1 MITAGVD
8 IGSLTAKA
16 VILKD
21 SRISGFAVIPG
32 GHDVTAAAA
41 HALGLALEK
50 AGLRLEDLTFLVA
63 TGYGRAKV
71 TMAQKTVTEIT
82 CDARGT
88 HCLFPEAGM
97 IIDIGGQD
105 SKVISLDDKGRVV
118 DFAMNDKCAAGT
130 GRFLEVMAHALGIEL
145 DQLGP
150 VSLKHKKAVAISSMC
165 TVFAESEVVSL
176 IAEGYA
182 REDIL
187 NGLHQSIA
195 GRIAAMA
202 QGQRIEKLIMVG
214 GGVAKNTGV
223 VKALEER
230 LKVKVKV
237 PPEPQIV
244 AALGAAIC
252 AQEMAEKQGVKEAQ
266 I

>member
-16 VILKD
+16 VILRDNK
-21 SRISGFAVIPG
+21 IAGYAVMPG
-32 GHDVTAAAA
+32 GPDVTAVAGYVLAQ
-41 HALGLALEK
+41 ALER
-50 AGLRLEDLTFLVA
+50 AGLRHDDLKTVVA

-71 TMAQKTVTEIT
+71 PLAVKSVTEIT

-88 HCLFPEAGM
+88 HYLFPEAGM

-105 SKVISLDDKGRVV
+105 SKVISLDAAGRVI

-130 GRFLEVMAHALGIEL
+130 GRFLEVMARALEIEL
-145 DQLGP
+145 DQLGS
-150 VSLKHKKAVAISSMC
+150 VSLKHKKSIIISSMC

-187 NGLHQSIA
+187 NGLHQAIA
-195 GRIAAMA
+195 GRIAAMS
-202 QGQRIEKLIMVG
+202 QGLGLEKNVILG
-214 GGVAKNTGV
+214 GGVAKNIGV
-223 VKALEER
+223 VKALEDR
-230 LKVKVKV
+230 LKVKIKV

-252 AQEMAEKQGVKEAQ
+252 AQEIGDKN
-266 I
+266 IRF

>member
-16 VILKD
+16 VVLQDKQIVGYA
-21 SRISGFAVIPG
+21 IIPG
-32 GHDVTAAAA
+32 GPDVTAVAERTLAQ
-41 HALGLALEK
+41 ALEK
-50 AGLRLEDLTFLVA
+50 AGLRQTDLGAVVA
-63 TGYGRAKV
+63 TGYGREKV
-71 TMAQKTVTEIT
+71 PLANKSVTEIT

-88 HCLFPEAGM
+88 HFLFPEAEM

-105 SKVISLDDKGRVV
+105 SKVISVDTSGKVV

-130 GRFLEVMAHALGIEL
+130 GRFLEVMARALEIEI

-150 VSLKHKKAVAISSMC
+150 VSLKHRKSVVISSMC
-165 TVFAESEVVSL
+165 TVFAESEVISL

-187 NGLHQSIA
+187 NGLHQAIA
-195 GRIAAMA
+195 SRIAAMT
-202 QGQRIEKLIMVG
+202 QGLRVEKEVMVG

-223 VKALEER
+223 VRALKDR

-252 AQEMAEKQGVKEAQ
+252 AQEIAVK
-266 I
+266 

>member
-16 VILKD
+16 VVLRDDEIA
-21 SRISGFAVIPG
+21 GYCVMTG
-32 GHDVTAAAA
+32 GSDVTAAAGRVLA
-41 HALGLALEK
+41 AALEK
-50 AGLRLEDLTFLVA
+50 AGVRQAELAAIVA

-71 TMAQKTVTEIT
+71 PLAGKSVTEIT
-82 CDARGT
+82 CDAIGT
-88 HCLFPEAGM
+88 HYLVPEARLV
-97 IIDIGGQD
+97 IDVGGQD
-105 SKVISLDDKGRVV
+105 SKVISLDEAGRVA

-130 GRFLEVMAHALGIEL
+130 GRFLEVMARALEIEL

-150 VSLKHKKAVAISSMC
+150 VSLKHKKHVDISSMC

-187 NGLHQSIA
+187 HGLHQAIA
-195 GRIAAMA
+195 SRITAMA
-202 QGQRIEKLIMVG
+202 RGLSVGGAVMVC

-223 VKALEER
+223 VKAFEEK
-230 LKVKVKV
+230 LKTKVKV

-244 AALGAAIC
+244 AALGAAIY
-252 AQEMAEKQGVKEAQ
+252 ARGMG
-266 I
+266 

>member
-1 MITAGVD
+1 MITAGID

-16 VILKD
+16 VVLRDGQIA
-21 SRISGFAVIPG
+21 GYAVMPG
-32 GHDVTAAAA
+32 GTDVKAAAERV
-41 HALGLALEK
+41 LAQSLEK
-50 AGLRLEDLTFLVA
+50 AGLRQDELAAVVA

-71 TMAQKTVTEIT
+71 PLAGRTVTEIT
-82 CDARGT
+82 CDAYGT
-88 HCLFPEAGM
+88 HYLCPEAGM

-105 SKVISLDDKGRVV
+105 SKVISLDDGGRVI

-130 GRFLEVMAHALGIEL
+130 GRFLEVMARALGIEL

-150 VSLKHKKAVAISSMC
+150 VSLRHKKSVIISSMC

-187 NGLHQSIA
+187 HGLHQAIA

-202 QGQRIEKLIMVG
+202 QGMRVEKAVMAG
-214 GGVAKNTGV
+214 GGVAKNAGV
-223 VKALEER
+223 VRALEDK
-230 LKVKVKV
+230 LKTKVKV

-252 AQEMAEKQGVKEAQ
+252 AGEINGKNRNSKS
-266 I
+266 

>member
-1 MITAGVD
+1 MIAAGVD

-16 VILKD
+16 VVLKD
-21 SRISGFAVIPG
+21 GDIAGYAVVPAG
-32 GHDVTAAAA
+32 PDVTAVAGR
-41 HALGLALEK
+41 ALARALEK
-50 AGLRLEDLTFLVA
+50 AGLTQSELKCVVA

-71 TMAQKTVTEIT
+71 PLAGRSMTEIT

-88 HCLFPEAGM
+88 HYLCPEAGM
-97 IIDIGGQD
+97 VIDIGGQD
-105 SKVISLDDKGRVV
+105 SKAISLDVSGRVI

-130 GRFLEVMAHALGIEL
+130 GRFLEVMARALEVEL
-145 DQLGP
+145 DRLGP
-150 VSLKHKKAVAISSMC
+150 VSLGHRKAVVISSMC

-176 IAEGYA
+176 IAEGCA

-187 NGLHQSIA
+187 NGLHQAIA
-195 GRIAAMA
+195 GRISAMA
-202 QGQRIEKLIMVG
+202 QGLRVARTVMLA

-223 VKALEER
+223 VKALEDK

-252 AQEMAEKQGVKEAQ
+252 AQEMAVR
-266 I
+266 

>member
-16 VILKD
+16 VVLGDEGIA
-21 SRISGFAVIPG
+21 GYCVMTG
-32 GHDVTAAAA
+32 GSDVTAAAERVLA
-41 HALGLALEK
+41 TALES
-50 AGLRLEDLTFLVA
+50 AGVRHADLAAIVA

-71 TMAQKTVTEIT
+71 PLAGKSVTEIT
-82 CDARGT
+82 CDAIGT
-88 HCLFPEAGM
+88 HFLVPGARLV
-97 IIDIGGQD
+97 IDVGGQD
-105 SKVISLDDKGRVV
+105 SKVIGLDEAGRVS

-130 GRFLEVMAHALGIEL
+130 GRFLEVMAHALEIDL
-145 DQLGP
+145 AQLGP
-150 VSLKHKKAVAISSMC
+150 ASLRHKKHVDISSMC

-187 NGLHQSIA
+187 HGLHQAIA
-195 GRIAAMA
+195 SRITAMA
-202 QGQRIEKLIMVG
+202 RGMEMNGTVVVC

-223 VKALEER
+223 VRAFEER
-230 LKVKVKV
+230 LKTKVKV

-244 AALGAAIC
+244 AALGAAIY
-252 AQEMAEKQGVKEAQ
+252 ARGISVPSPLRGEG
-266 I
+266 

>member
-21 SRISGFAVIPG
+21 KEIAGYAVMPG
-32 GHDVTAAAA
+32 GADVIAASGKVLAQ
-41 HALGLALEK
+41 ALGK
-50 AGLRLEDLTFLVA
+50 AGLQQGDLAAIVS

-71 TMAQKTVTEIT
+71 PLAGKSVTEIT

-88 HCLFPEAGM
+88 HYLFPEAGM

-105 SKVISLDDKGRVV
+105 SKVISLDPQGRVV
-118 DFAMNDKCAAGT
+118 DFTMNDKCAAGT

-145 DQLGP
+145 DQLGA
-150 VSLKHKKAVAISSMC
+150 VSLKHKKAVIISSMC

-187 NGLHQSIA
+187 NGLHQAIA
-195 GRIAAMA
+195 SRIAAMA
-202 QGQRIEKLIMVG
+202 QGKRVEKVIMVG
-214 GGVAKNTGV
+214 GGVAKNIGV
-223 VKALEER
+223 VKALEDR
-230 LKVKVKV
+230 LKAKVKV

-252 AQEMAEKQGVKEAQ
+252 AQEMVGK
-266 I
+266 

>member
-1 MITAGVD
+1 MITAGID

-16 VILKD
+16 VVLKD
-21 SRISGFAVIPG
+21 GTIAGHAVMPG
-32 GHDVTAAAA
+32 GTDVAGAAERVLAQ
-41 HALGLALEK
+41 ALEK
-50 AGLRLEDLTFLVA
+50 AGQRREDLAAVIA

-71 TMAQKTVTEIT
+71 PLAGRTVTEIT

-88 HCLFPEAGM
+88 HYLCPGAGM

-105 SKVISLDDKGRVV
+105 SKVISLDGAGRVI

-130 GRFLEVMAHALGIEL
+130 GRFLEVMAQALGIAL
-145 DQLGP
+145 DRLGP
-150 VSLKHKKAVAISSMC
+150 VSLQHKKSVVISSMC

-187 NGLHQSIA
+187 NGLHQAIA
-195 GRIAAMA
+195 GRVAAMA
-202 QGQRIEKLIMVG
+202 RGLKMEKIVMLG

-223 VKALEER
+223 VKALEDV
-230 LKVKVKV
+230 LKIKVKV

-252 AQEMAEKQGVKEAQ
+252 ARETVGKPL
-266 I
+266 IPNP

>member
-16 VILKD
+16 VVLND
-21 SRISGFAVIPG
+21 SKIAGYSVMPG
-32 GHDVTAAAA
+32 GSDVTAAAGRVLA
-41 HALGLALEK
+41 AALEK
-50 AGLRLEDLTFLVA
+50 AGLKIEDVSAVVA

-71 TMAQKTVTEIT
+71 TAAGRTITEIT
-82 CDARGT
+82 CDARGANY
-88 HCLFPEAGM
+88 LFPEAGM

-105 SKVISLDDKGRVV
+105 SKVISLDAEGRVL
-118 DFAMNDKCAAGT
+118 DFSMNDKCAAGT
-130 GRFLEVMAHALGIEL
+130 GRFLEVMARALEIEL
-145 DQLGP
+145 SELGP
-150 VSLKHKKAVAISSMC
+150 ASLRHKKQVNISSMC

-187 NGLHQSIA
+187 NGLHQAIA
-195 GRIAAMA
+195 GRVSAMA
-202 QGQRIEKLIMVG
+202 GGLRVDKPVMLC
-214 GGVAKNTGV
+214 GGVAKNIGV
-223 VKALEER
+223 VKALEQR

-237 PPEPQIV
+237 PHEPQIV

-252 AQEMAEKQGVKEAQ
+252 ARDGRK
-266 I
+266 

>member
-16 VILKD
+16 VILQD
-21 SRISGFAVIPG
+21 GDILGYAVMPAG
-32 GHDVTAAAA
+32 ADVGAVAKRALSAA
-41 HALGLALEK
+41 LDK
-50 AGLRLEDLTFLVA
+50 AGATRADLAAIVS

-71 TMAQKTVTEIT
+71 PLAGKTVTEIT

-88 HCLFPEAGM
+88 HHLFPEARM
-97 IIDIGGQD
+97 VIDIGGQD
-105 SKVISLDDKGRVV
+105 SKVISLDSEGRVV

-130 GRFLEVMAHALGIEL
+130 GRFLEVMAQALEIEL
-145 DQLGP
+145 SQLGP
-150 VSLKHKKAVAISSMC
+150 VSLKHKKSVVISSMC

-187 NGLHQSIA
+187 NGLHQAVAS
-195 GRIAAMA
+195 RIAAMA
-202 QGQRIEKLIMVG
+202 RGLRVPNEVMLG

-223 VKALEER
+223 VKALEQN

-244 AALGAAIC
+244 AALGAAIS
-252 AQEMAEKQGVKEAQ
+252 AQEMASR
-266 I
+266 

>member
-16 VILKD
+16 VVLKD
-21 SRISGFAVIPG
+21 GDIAGYAVIPAG
-32 GHDVTAAAA
+32 PDVTAVAGRVLAQ
-41 HALGLALEK
+41 ALER
-50 AGLRLEDLTFLVA
+50 AGLRQDDLAAVVA

-71 TMAQKTVTEIT
+71 PLAGKTVTEIT

-88 HCLFPEAGM
+88 HYLCPEAGM
-97 IIDIGGQD
+97 VIDIGGQD
-105 SKVISLDDKGRVV
+105 SKVISLDSEGRVI

-130 GRFLEVMAHALGIEL
+130 GRFLEVMARALEIEL

-150 VSLKHKKAVAISSMC
+150 VSLKHRKAVVISSMC

-187 NGLHQSIA
+187 NGLHQAIA
-195 GRIAAMA
+195 SRISAMA
-202 QGQRIEKLIMVG
+202 QGLRVEKAVMLA

-223 VKALEER
+223 VKALEDK
-230 LKVKVKV
+230 LKVKIKV
-237 PPEPQIV
+237 PTEPQIV

-252 AQEMAEKQGVKEAQ
+252 AQEITGR
-266 I
+266 